1 MRKAFWKK
9 GIFRRWMKNE
19 VGEVDE
25 GETRREEEKGW
36 LK

>member
-1 MRKAFWKK
+1 VRK

-25 GETRREEEKGW
+25 GETRREEKRRRDG
-36 LK
+36 